1 MIKRYDCSM
10 KAVFWHPKTDG
21 EMQAEFERFSF
32 RMCERN
38 IYGTFYFKKY
48 LWQCKFHIL
57 SYGHQNRKEVNQMAR
72 LTKANRAQL
81 EQNLC
86 ELNRELAQARV
97 DHDEES
103 IVILEAQVNSTI
115 RELDK

>member
-1 MIKRYDCSM
+1 M
-10 KAVFWHPKTDG
+10 T
-21 EMQAEFERFSF
+21 
-32 RMCERN
+32 
-38 IYGTFYFKKY
+38 
-48 LWQCKFHIL
+48 
-57 SYGHQNRKEVNQMAR
+57 R

-81 EQNLC
+81 EQNLY

-103 IVILEAQVNSTI
+103 IVILEAMVNSTI

>member
-1 MIKRYDCSM
+1 M
-10 KAVFWHPKTDG
+10 T
-21 EMQAEFERFSF
+21 
-32 RMCERN
+32 
-38 IYGTFYFKKY
+38 
-48 LWQCKFHIL
+48 
-57 SYGHQNRKEVNQMAR
+57 R

-86 ELNRELAQARV
+86 ELNCELARARV

-103 IVILEAQVNSTI
+103 IVILEAMVNSTI

>member
-1 MIKRYDCSM
+1 M
-10 KAVFWHPKTDG
+10 T
-21 EMQAEFERFSF
+21 
-32 RMCERN
+32 
-38 IYGTFYFKKY
+38 
-48 LWQCKFHIL
+48 
-57 SYGHQNRKEVNQMAR
+57 R

-81 EQNLC
+81 EQNLS

-97 DHDEES
+97 EHDEES

>member
-1 MIKRYDCSM
+1 M

-21 EMQAEFERFSF
+21 EMQVGFERFSF
-32 RMCERN
+32 RMCEMN

-57 SYGHQNRKEVNQMAR
+57 SYGHQNQKEVIAMTR
-72 LTKANRAQL
+72 LTKANRALL
-81 EQNLC
+81 EQNLS
-86 ELNRELAQARV
+86 ELNRELALARKE
-97 DHDEES
+97 HDEES

-115 RELDK
+115 RELDG

>member
-1 MIKRYDCSM
+1 M
-10 KAVFWHPKTDG
+10 T
-21 EMQAEFERFSF
+21 
-32 RMCERN
+32 
-38 IYGTFYFKKY
+38 
-48 LWQCKFHIL
+48 
-57 SYGHQNRKEVNQMAR
+57 R
-72 LTKANRAQL
+72 LTKAARALL

-115 RELDK
+115 RELDRK

>member
-1 MIKRYDCSM
+1 M
-10 KAVFWHPKTDG
+10 T
-21 EMQAEFERFSF
+21 
-32 RMCERN
+32 
-38 IYGTFYFKKY
+38 
-48 LWQCKFHIL
+48 
-57 SYGHQNRKEVNQMAR
+57 R
-72 LTKANRAQL
+72 LTKTNRAQL